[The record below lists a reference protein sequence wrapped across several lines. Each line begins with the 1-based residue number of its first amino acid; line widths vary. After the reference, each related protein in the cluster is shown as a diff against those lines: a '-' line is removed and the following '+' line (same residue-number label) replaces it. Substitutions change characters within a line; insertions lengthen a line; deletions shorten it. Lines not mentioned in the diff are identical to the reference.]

1 MFWLFLD
8 KQNEERKDE
17 TRTNADE
24 FEMNLTFLRY
34 KIFIVLAGILIKNT
48 KFPFTFCNC
57 TFRFVNNFM

>member
-8 KQNEERKDE
+8 KQKEERKDE

-34 KIFIVLAGILIKNT
+34 KIFIVLAEILIKNI

-57 TFRFVNNFM
+57 TFLFVL